1 MSSSKDVKPASSKL
15 GGEEKIMQ
23 NLTLLAIEGSN
34 SVNRILA
41 PYFEWLGRIGIHFAP
56 SPEDSLKEIL
66 GKLKEPIKWLI
77 STIFLLGVIFFVYKS
92 VLAGIPY
99 FNAS

>member
-1 MSSSKDVKPASSKL
+1 MAIK
-15 GGEEKIMQ
+15 GGNE
-23 NLTLLAIEGSN
+23 
-34 SVNRILA
+34 VNQILA
-41 PYFEWLGRIGIHFAP
+41 PYFAWLNRIGIHFAP

-77 STIFLLGVIFFVYKS
+77 STIFLLGVVFFVYKS